1 MVKQNPVLI
10 HECGE
15 CNTCCIV
22 FDIPEIKHTAGT
34 LCSRWCQSLRCTIYD
49 KRPSDCRKFE
59 CLWLKNQSM
68 PDNWRPDKLKI
79 IMRSTVAYGYRIVSF
94 WETEINAL
102 RNEEITKF
110 VKTTLTEGAVVV
122 LRRKDTTGQY
132 TYYWSPVFPSKD
144 VDPNIAELLM
154 PILKKI

>member
-1 MVKQNPVLI
+1 
-10 HECGE
+10 
-15 CNTCCIV
+15 
-22 FDIPEIKHTAGT
+22 
-34 LCSRWCQSLRCTIYD
+34 
-49 KRPSDCRKFE
+49 
-59 CLWLKNQSM
+59 M

-102 RNEEITKF
+102 RNEEIMKF

-154 PILKKI
+154 PILKKDMIRLSIEMLKGGFKIRVQHLQPN